1 MPKRY
6 DSSLQAGT
14 TVSQAQNA
22 VNKLH
27 YAVSQAMSHPNAQT
41 IVQAEQRLAHTEQAM
56 KQAELSLGGQG
67 FELAQEMFIEEK
79 KRLNSLQ
86 NQHRQ
91 GKK

>member
-27 YAVSQAMSHPNAQT
+27 YAVSQAMSHPNVQT
-41 IVQAEQRLAHTEQAM
+41 IVQAGSVWLIPNR
-56 KQAELSLGGQG
+56 
-67 FELAQEMFIEEK
+67 
-79 KRLNSLQ
+79 R
-86 NQHRQ
+86 
-91 GKK
+91 

>member
-6 DSSLQAGT
+6 DSSLQAST

-79 KRLNSLQ
+79 KRLHSLQ

>member
-6 DSSLQAGT
+6 DSSLQADT

-27 YAVSQAMSHPNAQT
+27 YAVSQAMSHPTLQT

-56 KQAELSLGGQG
+56 RQGRALLGGQG

-79 KRLNSLQ
+79 KRLNSIQ
-86 NQHRQ
+86 NQHGQ
-91 GKK
+91 GEK

>member
-6 DSSLQAGT
+6 DSSLQAST

-79 KRLNSLQ
+79 KRLHSLQ

-91 GKK
+91 GNK